1 MRKDRRRIARKW
13 LPLGLLTV
21 AVVGAPLMI
30 FSRDGLP
37 RLRAVERE
45 LVGVES
51 ENAQLEREIGILRAT
66 VQRLRDDPATLE
78 RLARDDLGLIRQ
90 NEVIFQFPKP

>member
-51 ENAQLEREIGILRAT
+51 ENAQLEREIG
-66 VQRLRDDPATLE
+66 TL
-78 RLARDDLGLIRQ
+78 LV
-90 NEVIFQFPKP
+90 EVVLNQCSEFIPVPDHHGRFGQLLQ

>member
-1 MRKDRRRIARKW
+1 M
-13 LPLGLLTV
+13 